1 MGPSGGLALAT
12 GLLHN
17 SGSLKMVK
25 VADNQVGE
33 VVAAKIASCMRGTTQ
48 PGLDSF
54 AATHLSGPHA
64 VTGTLYGRKKVR
76 KPFEPPPPLPDEQG
90 AGGGGEENKIGS
102 GGVLDPPNRRG
113 SSRGES
119 VAAAGKNKKKAQN
132 KAPPVIPGLRLV
144 SGL

>member
-1 MGPSGGLALAT
+1 
-12 GLLHN
+12 
-17 SGSLKMVK
+17 MVK

-64 VTGTLYGRKKVR
+64 VTGTLYGRKKAR
-76 KPFEPPPPLPDEQG
+76 KPFEPPPPPLPDVE
-90 AGGGGEENKIGS
+90 GGGEKVGSGS
-102 GGVLDPPNRRG
+102 GGVLEPQSRRE
-113 SSRGES
+113 SSRGGS
-119 VAAAGKNKKKAQN
+119 AAAAAEKNKKKAQN